1 MATQVTWCDPMKLDE
16 EGSVPLDLVERAAK
30 IVDLSGAVTQLEDWI
45 AADRAGVNKHAGGR
59 PPYVSIR
66 AALILIV
73 LVGMLGKP
81 LYVTNAAEIVRFRL
95 HGKAWQVV
103 GLDMA
108 EYKNRH
114 ATQWYDRIWHTIRHK
129 VRKPLDP
136 YPETAIYKRLTQEA
150 YEAIKNSRDPDY
162 VKARKL
168 RGSIFSSLLAF
179 ASARQMGDKYF
190 VDGTYEGDIVVD
202 ATPIETLTYG
212 NREGDLRPSNADAG
226 YYIRTGDHNGGDS
239 PTVRKRLWGYD
250 LTVVEATGGY
260 FTGDMPKPIIGL
272 SLDNPGVQP
281 GYNARAALAVYENA
295 VVSADNGEHLM
306 LPRGLAIGDMAY
318 SPGSDAQSYQIPMWL
333 AGWSVMGQTP
343 KRPEARGVSF
353 SYEGIV
359 LIDGKPYSPAITSFP
374 DLLDPKS
381 ELDAKVISREVF
393 DERIQRR
400 KAFELSVHEVREDR
414 SIRFACPALRGAV
427 QCPKRKADIKA
438 RKAAAKKTLAGK
450 TPLPLTVKN
459 VPTTAAGE
467 KICSQ
472 KTVLVDVSDET
483 KTFWKYYTPGPATY
497 SREWEEIYR
506 PLRAMIESKNGV
518 FKSEVAIG
526 LGERTKRY
534 MRGYAAFVL
543 FVGVAAVVTNWVT
556 AQKYLKRRRDE
567 ALRPPPRGGRPKKK
581 RAEEDKLLNVAAAN
595 APPKIGK
602 AA

>member
-1 MATQVTWCDPMKLDE
+1 MTVDVLKSDLKTPSAGEEVRRMAKQVTWCEPMKLDD
-16 EGSVPLDLVERAAK
+16 EGFVPLDLVERAAK

-45 AADRAGVNKHAGGR
+45 AADCAGVKKHAGGR

-73 LVGMLGKP
+73 LVGMLDKP

-103 GLDMA
+103 GLDMT

-150 YEAIKNSRDPDY
+150 YEAIENSRDPDY
-162 VKARKL
+162 VRARKL

-212 NREGDLRPSNADAG
+212 NWEGDLRPSNADAG
-226 YYIRTGDHNGGDS
+226 YYIRTGDHNRGDS
-239 PTVRKRLWGYD
+239 PTVRKKLWGYD

-295 VVSADNGEHLM
+295 VFAADDGEDLM

-343 KRPEARGVSF
+343 KRPEARGVSL
-353 SYEGIV
+353 SYEGMV
-359 LIDGKPYSPAITSFP
+359 LIDGKPYSPAITVFPTYSIRSLIWTQNSFQSTT
-374 DLLDPKS
+374 LTS
-381 ELDAKVISREVF
+381 VF
-393 DERIQRR
+393 NVEKHLSFRFTRCVKTGLFVSHVRR
-400 KAFELSVHEVREDR
+400 FAELSSARNARLTSKRER
-414 SIRFACPALRGAV
+414 
-427 QCPKRKADIKA
+427 
-438 RKAAAKKTLAGK
+438 
-450 TPLPLTVKN
+450 
-459 VPTTAAGE
+459 
-467 KICSQ
+467 
-472 KTVLVDVSDET
+472 
-483 KTFWKYYTPGPATY
+483 
-497 SREWEEIYR
+497 
-506 PLRAMIESKNGV
+506 
-518 FKSEVAIG
+518 
-526 LGERTKRY
+526 
-534 MRGYAAFVL
+534 
-543 FVGVAAVVTNWVT
+543 
-556 AQKYLKRRRDE
+556 
-567 ALRPPPRGGRPKKK
+567 LRPRIR
-581 RAEEDKLLNVAAAN
+581 LLERHLCR
-595 APPKIGK
+595 
-602 AA
+602 